1 MTVGEKLA
9 QFWNSIEDGYD
20 HDLFDNL
27 WHDAYRG
34 LSNSTRTAVSKT
46 DIKSFME
53 KSTGVVTHSMETLH
67 ENEEV
72 CVVEWKCTF
81 LENSLRDAGNYTVIV
96 WHKLKDGKIISHRSG
111 MTKTG

>member
-34 LSNSTRTAVSKT
+34 FSNSTRTAISKT

-53 KSTGVVTHSMETLH
+53 KSTGVVTHSMETLY

-81 LENSLRDAGNYTVIV
+81 PENSLRDAGNYTVIV

>member
-1 MTVGEKLA
+1 
-9 QFWNSIEDGYD
+9 
-20 HDLFDNL
+20 
-27 WHDAYRG
+27 
-34 LSNSTRTAVSKT
+34 
-46 DIKSFME
+46 ME